1 MCDCDYCTALGIGYL
16 SDPQSQIAFMSTAP
30 LDYEKQG
37 SEQATFLLCSN
48 CQTLVGVCY
57 ITENISVGS
66 LNATLLDK
74 FENLQASVTISPKKL
89 SNMEKLER
97 WGDLWSQVRIVE
109 G

>member
-1 MCDCDYCTALGIGYL
+1 
-16 SDPQSQIAFMSTAP
+16 MSTAP

-37 SEQATFLLCSN
+37 SEQAMFLLCSI

-74 FENLQASVTISPKKL
+74 FENLQTSVNISPKKL

-97 WGDLWSQVRIVE
+97 WGGLWSQV
-109 G
+109 